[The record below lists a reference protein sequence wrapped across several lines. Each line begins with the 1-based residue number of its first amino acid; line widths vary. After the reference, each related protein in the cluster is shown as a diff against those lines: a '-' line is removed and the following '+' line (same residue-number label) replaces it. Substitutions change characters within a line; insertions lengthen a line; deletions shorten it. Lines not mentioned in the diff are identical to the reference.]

1 MKSYNKPT
9 SKQIDAAMP
18 LLSSPQHEAYFFAR
32 LENPHWIIP
41 LEERNVFMFPPDAE
55 HAKGEGIRFPKW
67 PPSRYLARMA
77 SKAPD
82 KVAEIFS
89 KIETDNSSIIGDML
103 DAALAMPTNVTAT
116 LIPVICRAAR
126 KETLWIHFKDASDLC
141 VRLADS
147 GEFGAAMELAE
158 ALFTPTFKEG
168 KEDRSDWDEHWYKD
182 GLKKVVPA
190 LAGIHAHVF
199 LPKLCDWLKAS
210 VKAKK
215 SIDPKSGSDYSYM
228 WRPAIEEHEQN
239 KDYDFTGVMVGFVR
253 EGLEQAIRSE
263 HLSLDEVLQVVERY
277 PYLVFKR
284 IRLHLINE
292 FADQNPDLARRVMLN
307 HDLFDDYEYKHEYAM
322 LVGRRF
328 TMLEPIQQVE
338 WLRLVHDG
346 PTGEVADALEDPEDH
361 DLSKRR
367 RDYWCFKKLHLVR
380 DHLTGKEQRFY
391 QEMHEKH
398 GETEMADMNV
408 RSGPA
413 RWGHE
418 SPMTVDKLCK
428 MTFEQ
433 VVDAVSSWK
442 PEKSQFMGPDI
453 NGLAST
459 FGQYVATNPDHFST
473 KARVLIDRPAIF
485 VREFISKMSE
495 AVKAGHKI
503 ELLVVLELCHW
514 VMGRPVEERTNLEQ
528 EHEVLVDK
536 NWQWTRERISEL
548 MENVC
553 KAKSD
558 NVPKY
563 PLNDYRK
570 SLWRLIENLCHDR
583 SESYI
588 VHDISQDDP
597 RIRDYL
603 DLGINSPRGKAVFT
617 ALEYARWV
625 ANHIKQSD
633 GKQEIVPGGFT
644 AMTEVRKM
652 LQWQITTENRS
663 FEAMS
668 VIGSQI
674 GLINWIDRQW
684 LAENGDLLFQ
694 LEKIEQTSSAA
705 HGWAAW
711 NAFLVWVRP
720 HIEYYRILKP
730 QFAYAVEEAA
740 KVELT
745 ERTREQPMYHLGE
758 HLMILYGRGQLGLDD
773 DEGLLRRFV
782 ENSNPDVRRHA
793 IGFVGQTLKHDEKV
807 PEDVVERF
815 MTLWDIYWTGSGR
828 SDAEEKPN
836 AFLFGMWFSCG
847 QFPEQWALD
856 ALEHFVE
863 VAPTPEPDHA
873 IAEQLAKIAHVDIV
887 KSTRILDRMVRGDR
901 EGWRIEGWRESAK
914 EVLRQAMRIPGEA
927 QRQAVALIDY
937 LGRRGHT
944 EFGQLLKDFG
954 DNLNR

>member
-1 MKSYNKPT
+1 MKSYSKPT
-9 SKQIDAAMP
+9 GKQIDAAVP
-18 LLSSPQHEAYFFAR
+18 LSSSPQHEAYFFAR

-41 LEERNVFMFPPDAE
+41 LAKRGVFMFPPKAE
-55 HAKGEGIRFPKW
+55 HIKGEGIRFPRW

-89 KIETDNSSIIGDML
+89 KIETDNPSIIGNML
-103 DAALAMPTNVTAT
+103 DAALAMPTKVAT
-116 LIPVICRAAR
+116 SLVPAICRAAR
-126 KETLWIHFKDASDLC
+126 DVALWIHFKDASDLC

-147 GEFGAAMELAE
+147 GKFGAAMELAE

-168 KEDRSDWDEHWYKD
+168 QEEQSGRDEHWYKE

-190 LAGIHAHVF
+190 LAGVHARVF

-210 VKAKK
+210 VEAKK
-215 SIDPKSGSDYSYM
+215 SADPDSGSDYSYI

-239 KDYDFTGVMVGFVR
+239 NDYDFACVMVGFVR
-253 EGLEQAIRSE
+253 EGLEQGIHSE
-263 HLSLDEVLQVVERY
+263 QISLGKVLQIVERY

-292 FADQNPDLARRVMLN
+292 FATQDPDLAQETILD

-322 LVGRRF
+322 LVCRRF
-328 TMLEPIQQVE
+328 AMLKSNQQAE
-338 WLRLVHDG
+338 WLRLVHNG
-346 PTGEVADALEDPEDH
+346 PTGEVADALEEPGTH
-361 DLSKRR
+361 DLSSRR
-367 RDYWCFKKLHLVR
+367 RDYWCFEKLHLVR
-380 DHLTGKEQRFY
+380 NHLTGEDQRFY
-391 QEMHEKH
+391 KEMREKH
-398 GETEMADMNV
+398 GEPDMADMQI
-408 RSGPA
+408 RTGPA
-413 RWGHE
+413 RCGHE
-418 SPMTVDKLCK
+418 SPMTVDKLGG

-433 VVDAVSSWK
+433 AVDAVSTWK
-442 PEKSQFMGPDI
+442 PEKPQFMGPDI

-459 FGQYVATNPDHFST
+459 FGQYVVTNPDHFSK

-514 VMGRPVEERTNLEQ
+514 VVGRPVEERTAPEQ
-528 EHEVLVDK
+528 EHEIFVDK
-536 NWQWTRERISEL
+536 SWQMTRDCISGL
-548 MENVC
+548 MEDVC

-563 PLNDYRK
+563 SLNEYRT

-603 DLGINSPRGKAVFT
+603 DLGINSPRGKAVFS

-644 AMTEVRKM
+644 AMPEVRKM

-684 LAENGDLLFQ
+684 LVENGDLLFQ

-711 NAFLVWVRP
+711 SAFLVWVRP

-730 QFAYAVEEAA
+730 QFAYAVDEAA

-773 DEGLLRRFV
+773 DKGLLRRFV
-782 ENSNPDVRRHA
+782 DCSNPDVRRHA
-793 IGFVGQTLKHDEKV
+793 IGFIGQTLKHDEKA

-815 MTLWDIYWTGSGR
+815 MTLWDIYWNGSGR
-828 SDAEEKPN
+828 SDGEEKPN
-836 AFLFGMWFSCG
+836 AYLFGMWFSCG

-873 IAEQLAKIAHVDIV
+873 IAEQLAKTAHVDIV

-914 EVLRQAMRIPGEA
+914 EVLSQAMRTPGEA
-927 QRQAVALIDY
+927 QRQAMALIDY

-954 DNLNR
+954 ATS